1 MATAYTR
8 EITTT
13 LGSDL
18 NNRDDVRSPDLNK
31 IEKQLKNY
39 GDLIDNNNEAINQI
53 KSRQNQIILHIEDSD
68 EEEFKSQD
76 DLSDHYCD

>member
-53 KSRQNQIILHIEDSD
+53 KSRQN
-68 EEEFKSQD
+68 
-76 DLSDHYCD
+76 

>member
-1 MATAYTR
+1 MTTAYTR

-39 GDLIDNNNEAINQI
+39 GDLIDNNNEAINLI
-53 KSRQNQIILHIEDSD
+53 KSRQN
-68 EEEFKSQD
+68 
-76 DLSDHYCD
+76 